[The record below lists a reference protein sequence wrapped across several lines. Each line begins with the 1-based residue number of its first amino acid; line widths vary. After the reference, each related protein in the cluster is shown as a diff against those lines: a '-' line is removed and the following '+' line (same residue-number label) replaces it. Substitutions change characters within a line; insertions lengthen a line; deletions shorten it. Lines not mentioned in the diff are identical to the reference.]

1 MIDVASTAKASI
13 LARLLHGNAADSD
26 MFARISTARRATFIL
41 AIASTKLSDIDGI
54 SAAGTNPESIR
65 HTPARDARALM
76 GALKDGESLPASP
89 SGVTSPVVLTR
100 AALSFVNHRKF
111 IVDCGSFHRAGIGE
125 EVLSK
130 APSASI
136 DTGMAQSD
144 QTVRQLFE
152 AGVARAK
159 AIAKEELVVIAEC
172 VPGGTTTALAVL
184 LALGYPAQNL
194 LSGSHIKPNNEAKLA
209 LAQRGLRAVA
219 TRLNLNSDEL
229 PPLFQSQPLLAVSYL
244 GDGMQAYAAG
254 LCQQRDSQGQLTV
267 LAGGSQM
274 LAVFALSQAIGQLK
288 QSKTSTKSQLCHS
301 LVATTKWVAADPHAD
316 TPALAAMIGAQYAAT
331 FLDFNKS
338 RHAGLRAYEEG
349 HVKEGVGAG
358 AALMLAHLMG
368 QADEATLLEV
378 IDSHYEALIS

>member
-1 MIDVASTAKASI
+1 MIDLTGRAKAR
-13 LARLLHGNAADSD
+13 LARLIHGKADYD
-26 MFARISTARRATFIL
+26 MLARISAARQATFIL
-41 AIASTKLSDIDGI
+41 AMAGTKLSDIDGV

-100 AALSFVNHRKF
+100 AALSFINHRKF
-111 IVDCGSFHRAGIGE
+111 IVDCGSFHRADIGE
-125 EVLSK
+125 EVLIK
-130 APSASI
+130 DPSASI
-136 DTGMAQSD
+136 ETGLAQSD

-152 AGVARAK
+152 GGVARAK
-159 AIAKEELVVIAEC
+159 ALAKEELVVIAEC

-184 LALGYPAQNL
+184 LALGFPAQNL

-219 TRLNLNSDEL
+219 ARLKLNLDEL
-229 PPLFQSQPLLAVSYL
+229 PSLFQSQPLLAVSSL

-254 LCQQRDSQGQLTV
+254 LCRQRDSQGQLTV

-274 LAVFALSQAIGQLK
+274 LAVFALSQAIGQLE
-288 QSKTSTKSQLCHS
+288 QSKTSTKSKLCHS

-316 TPALAAMIGAQYAAT
+316 TPALAAMIDAHYAAS
-331 FLDFNKS
+331 FLDLSKS

-358 AALMLAHLMG
+358 AAMMLAHLMG

-378 IDSHYEALIS
+378 IDSYYEALIS

>member
-1 MIDVASTAKASI
+1 MIDLTSRAKAR
-13 LARLLHGNAADSD
+13 LARLIHGKADPD
-26 MFARISTARRATFIL
+26 MLARISAARRATFIL
-41 AIASTKLSDIDGI
+41 AMAGTKLSDIDGV

-100 AALSFVNHRKF
+100 AALSLINHRKF
-111 IVDCGSFHRAGIGE
+111 IVDCGSFHQAGIDE

-130 APSASI
+130 TPSASI
-136 DTGMAQSD
+136 EAGLAQSD
-144 QTVRQLFE
+144 EIVRQLFE

-159 AIAKEELVVIAEC
+159 ALAQEELVIIAEC

-184 LALGYPAQNL
+184 LALGFPAQNL

-219 TRLNLNSDEL
+219 TRLDLNLDEL
-229 PPLFQSQPLLAVSYL
+229 PPLFQSQPLLAVSSL

-254 LCQQRDSQGQLTV
+254 LCRQRDSQGQLTV

-274 LAVFALSQAIGQLK
+274 LAVFALSQAIGQLHH
-288 QSKTSTKSQLCHS
+288 KTSTKSRLSHS
-301 LVATTKWVAADPHAD
+301 LVVTTKWVAADPHAD
-316 TPALAAMIGAQYAAT
+316 TPALAAMIGAHYAAS
-331 FLDFNKS
+331 FPDFSKS

-358 AALMLAHLMG
+358 AAMMLAHLMG

-378 IDSHYEALIS
+378 IDSYYEALIS